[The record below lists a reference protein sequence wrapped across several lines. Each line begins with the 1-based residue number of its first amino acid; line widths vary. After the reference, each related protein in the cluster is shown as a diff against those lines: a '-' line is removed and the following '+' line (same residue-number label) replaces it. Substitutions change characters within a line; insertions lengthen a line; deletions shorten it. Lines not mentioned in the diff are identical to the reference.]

1 MKTTGAVGEL
11 RTAQRTPLIEI
22 SNNDMASS
30 PVAPRGRRSGRVTK
44 IPEKFVPEAPSSQNG
59 SANFK
64 RKRMDDDGED
74 DTTDAEEEAD
84 DSAEEMESAAEE
96 EIQEA
101 RKKAKKTPKP
111 RARKPAAK
119 KPKFNGS
126 VSHDEPLAVKLP
138 ARPKKN
144 GKRVAIAD
152 KDAEGLYADVF
163 TSGDAAE
170 NIVTKWL
177 ASYEADNLAAL
188 ADLVNMVLRSAGC
201 TIEVTSD
208 DVGDDD
214 NVVGKFEDMQA
225 EHQTQNIAD
234 YPLISRAKISHTF
247 RETLVD
253 FFDKLIETMHATG
266 VLYREKPL
274 IENIDVWI
282 SIMSSSALRPFRHTA
297 TLVALTMTSAL
308 CRIANKEIENAAKVQ
323 RQLDAESRSKGAN
336 KARLADFKKRV
347 KTNGDNKAFIESR
360 ISGFFDSVYTHR
372 YRDVDPRIRIECA
385 EAMGTWM
392 LTLPDVFFDGS
403 YLRYMGWMLSDI
415 HGPMRLEVVKQLQ
428 KLMKSLNPGGLRH
441 FVERFRPRMI
451 EMAVR
456 DSEPS
461 VRAAVV
467 ELMDSIRQEG
477 MLEPDDIDTIGKLIF
492 DSEPKVRNAVVGFF
506 AENINDV
513 YDSKVE
519 ELGGDEAI
527 EDLLAVDDNEDYDT
541 PRAGWIRL
549 KCLVES
555 LLSYDTQDQEEI
567 PSQINADFL
576 DVHGL
581 ESRFTLAAQ
590 ALYEKLPVLRDWEVL
605 AGYLLYD
612 HTSADASNDAEI
624 SVREG
629 FRPDEKEELVLL
641 EILNAVIKVNLTRID
656 EVLSRSRSASAK
668 EGAIEA
674 KENIGR
680 RLASLIPR
688 LLKRYGADPR
698 SVTVVL
704 RLEHVLDPSVFQE
717 LRQDTT
723 VYAQMLDEIST
734 QFNGHADQ
742 GVLAEAAAA
751 FLHARGHEELEEI
764 AESKISS
771 LWEDTANSLRKINKA
786 GDVSRRGSLPE
797 KVLIELSHT
806 MSRLEQLSTIA
817 SSVDILEE
825 ASTLSSEP
833 LPIVILLDIIA
844 RGVFEAPNDD
854 EDIDNTEDQIVLSA
868 IKSSMFYFMWKI
880 RALLNGL
887 AAGTQISDID
897 VDNLKEW
904 KDTFIT
910 NLTSVFS
917 SRSSLDLV
925 RLVGAGT
932 ILDAHVLFRTL
943 RSAEEPETESQ
954 DKDDPHWL
962 SLAQHCSPEVQ
973 QELVGI
979 FDSLEKQFAKKAKR
993 KLTEPGED
1001 EEPEDFDEEPEDDE
1015 EDATDSERQ
1024 AEILTAERDLCELTG
1039 KLVIAITAQVIDAQ
1053 GPHKGKLRARITRNR
1068 QRLGP
1073 NFKEVLAFLDEPK
1086 PKAKKT
1092 HQSKE
1097 KQAAGNAR
1105 KKPVLSKELVEEE
1118 EEEEEDDPFA
1128 HVEPEEGTVEDLRR
1142 RELLEDD
1149 PEGSIEGNDD
1159 PPDGGTEDDEDD
1171 IMGD

>member
-1 MKTTGAVGEL
+1 M
-11 RTAQRTPLIEI
+11 TAQRTPLMDI

-30 PVAPRGRRSGRVTK
+30 PAAPRGRRSGRVTK
-44 IPEKFVPEAPSSQNG
+44 MPEKFVPEAPSSQNG
-59 SANFK
+59 SSNSK
-64 RKRMDDDGED
+64 RKRAYDDVED
-74 DTTDAEEEAD
+74 DATDVDEEAD
-84 DSAEEMESAAEE
+84 DSAEEVESAAEE

-101 RKKAKKTPKP
+101 RKKAKRIPKS

-119 KPKFNGS
+119 KPKVNGS

-138 ARPKKN
+138 TRPKKS

-170 NIVTKWL
+170 NIVTRWL
-177 ASYEADNLAAL
+177 AAYEADNLAAL
-188 ADLVNMVLRSAGC
+188 ADLVNMVLLSAGC

-234 YPLISRAKISHTF
+234 YPLISRAKSSHTF
-247 RETLVD
+247 RETLMD

-266 VLYREKPL
+266 ILYREKPL

-347 KTNGDNKAFIESR
+347 KANNDNKAFIESR

-456 DSEPS
+456 DSEPG

-492 DSEPKVRNAVVGFF
+492 DSELKVRNAVVSFF

-513 YDSKVE
+513 FDSKVE
-519 ELGGDEAI
+519 ELGGDDAI
-527 EDLLAVDDNEDYDT
+527 EDLLAAEDNEDYDT

-555 LLSYDTQDQEEI
+555 LLSYDTQDQEDI

-590 ALYEKLPVLRDWEVL
+590 SLYEKLPVLKDWEVL

-612 HTSADASNDAEI
+612 HTSADASSDAEI
-624 SVREG
+624 SLREG

-641 EILNAVIKVNLTRID
+641 EILNAVVKVNLTQID
-656 EVLSRSRSASAK
+656 EILSKSRSTGAK
-668 EGAIEA
+668 EAAIEA
-674 KENIGR
+674 KENTGR

-688 LLKRYGADPR
+688 LLKKFGADPR
-698 SVTVVL
+698 TVTVVL
-704 RLEHVLDPSVFQE
+704 RLEHILDPSVFQE

-764 AESKISS
+764 AEGKVSS
-771 LWEDTANSLRKINKA
+771 LWEDTANSLRKINQT
-786 GDVSRRGSLPE
+786 GDVSLRGSLPE
-797 KVLIELSHT
+797 KILTELSHT

-825 ASTLSSEP
+825 TSTLSSEP

-854 EDIDNTEDQIVLSA
+854 EDIDNTEDQIVISA
-868 IKSSMFYFMWKI
+868 IKSAMFYFMWKI
-880 RALLNGL
+880 RALLDGL
-887 AAGTQISDID
+887 AAGIEIPNLD
-897 VDNLKEW
+897 VDHLKEW
-904 KDTFIT
+904 KDTFIN
-910 NLTSVFS
+910 NLTSAFS
-917 SRSSLDLV
+917 SRSSLDSV
-925 RLVGAGT
+925 RLVGAGAL
-932 ILDAHVLFRTL
+932 LDIHVLFTTL
-943 RSAEEPETESQ
+943 KSAEEPETETQ
-954 DKDDPHWL
+954 GKDERNYL
-962 SLAQHCSPEVQ
+962 SLIQHCTPEAQ
-973 QELVGI
+973 QELVAI
-979 FDSLEKQFAKKAKR
+979 FDSLEKQFAKRAKK
-993 KLTEPGED
+993 KLADPGED
-1001 EEPEDFDEEPEDDE
+1001 EAPEDVDEEPEDDE
-1015 EDATDSERQ
+1015 EDATISERQ
-1024 AEILTAERDLCELTG
+1024 AETLTAERDLCELTG

-1053 GPHKGKLRARITRNR
+1053 GRHKGKLRARITRNR

-1086 PKAKKT
+1086 PKGKRSQPSKT
-1092 HQSKE
+1092 
-1097 KQAAGNAR
+1097 KQAAGNSR
-1105 KKPVLSKELVEEE
+1105 KKPALSKEIVEEE
-1118 EEEEEDDPFA
+1118 EEEEDPFA
-1128 HVEPEEGTVEDLRR
+1128 DAEPEEGTVEDLRR
-1142 RELLEDD
+1142 RELLEDE
-1149 PEGSIEGNDD
+1149 PEGSTEGDD
-1159 PPDGGTEDDEDD
+1159 GPAGGGTEDDEDD